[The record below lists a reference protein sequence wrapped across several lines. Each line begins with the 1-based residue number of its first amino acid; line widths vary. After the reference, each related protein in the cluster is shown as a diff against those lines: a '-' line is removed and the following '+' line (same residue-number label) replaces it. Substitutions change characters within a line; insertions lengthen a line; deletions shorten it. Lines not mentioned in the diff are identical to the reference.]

1 MQKTAYELRISDWSS
16 DVCSSDLRGV
26 QADEKLPRASDP
38 PASGE
43 KFGGYNPRG
52 RRSGGSDRLEAGV
65 AGTLRGVFAPDSER
79 GGNLVGTS
87 CGIGEKTD
95 NQGCAVARTAFLE
108 GEIGFVEAQDENVVR
123 TGTRVHSSH

>member
-1 MQKTAYELRISDWSS
+1 MGGVARQDRVREPQRLSRTLARREKRVDRRPR
-16 DVCSSDLRGV
+16 RGV

-65 AGTLRGVFAPDSER
+65 AGTLRGVFAPDSAR
-79 GGNLVGTS
+79 GGNLG
-87 CGIGEKTD
+87 GPRFDRKHP
-95 NQGCAVARTAFLE
+95 AE
-108 GEIGFVEAQDENVVR
+108 G
-123 TGTRVHSSH
+123 